1 MTATATSPK
10 VEDCPVPKVDGKKYP
25 YTPKGIAIAKK
36 KKAQMKI
43 KKGKKNK

>member
-1 MTATATSPK
+1 M
-10 VEDCPVPKVDGKKYP
+10 PKVDGKKYP